1 LWIYSWGSRIFPGNP
16 LKGSRVGKQV
26 MEKENPVKP
35 GAVGGTVKAAFDRLP
50 YRAVALLFPVVVVA
64 IHIAIMAATLPAADF
79 LAMAGLM
86 VAYLLP
92 PAGKETVIPIGI
104 ALGIPWWYMAL
115 TIAMIDI
122 ETGLF
127 MALNFDL
134 AYRIPLLGPV
144 LSELTKKTQQF
155 IFAHRWLAGLW
166 FFAVV
171 LMVMVPVFGSGGVR
185 GSIAGKLL
193 GMNTLLVFLAIL
205 AGALIGCFGI
215 ALGSDAVLA
224 YFCTNG
230 TLPAEIG
237 QRVCGGT

>member
-1 LWIYSWGSRIFPGNP
+1 MQ
-16 LKGSRVGKQV
+16 GKAKV
-26 MEKENPVKP
+26 LV
-35 GAVGGTVKAAFDRLP
+35 DRLP
-50 YRAVALLFPVVVVA
+50 YRAVALLLPVLVVV
-64 IHIAIMAATLPAADF
+64 IHITVMAATLPYTGF
-79 LAMAGLM
+79 LTMLGLM

-115 TIAMIDI
+115 SIVMIDV

-144 LSELTKKTQQF
+144 LSDLTKKTEQF
-155 IFAHRWLAGLW
+155 ISGHHWLAGLW
-166 FFAVV
+166 FFAIV
-171 LMVMVPVFGSGGVR
+171 LMVMVPVFGSGGFR

-215 ALGSDAVLA
+215 ALGSDAILTYLCA
-224 YFCTNG
+224 NG
-230 TLPAEIG
+230 ALPAEIAA
-237 QRVCGGT
+237 RVCGV